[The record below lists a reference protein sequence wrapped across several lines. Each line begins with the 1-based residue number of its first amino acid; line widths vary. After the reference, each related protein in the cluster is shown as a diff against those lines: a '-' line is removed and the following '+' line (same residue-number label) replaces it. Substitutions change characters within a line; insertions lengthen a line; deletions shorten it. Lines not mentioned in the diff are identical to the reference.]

1 MFSHYIIVPELELYD
16 ERIMSIEDFLSNN
29 CIQNVRTGD
38 LTRQNRKYILL
49 RLLLK
54 LLESAEFQA
63 EVSVCCA
70 SAEKSASTAVVDLE
84 HDSKDED
91 NGCIDDEKH
100 VSPDEGAV
108 LDADSVETTLPKS
121 QKGKNEK
128 KNENKNKADK
138 KMSKVLKDLSSHGDF
153 SFENN
158 TSKKYNTR
166 NGGELT
172 EITGGQSSSA
182 DKKGK
187 GKGNPKKPPAK
198 GIKNPPAA
206 EKIKPPTV
214 VEEKLKRH
222 YGSKSSASAKKRKM
236 IEDEPEDDDYGA
248 HYDSTPL
255 FDQANFQRTIN
266 DAARTAAEAATAEL
280 NRKHE
285 AEMKRVKD
293 ELGLLKRNSQQRP
306 PPSSIHYLLSYLI

>member
-1 MFSHYIIVPELELYD
+1 
-16 ERIMSIEDFLSNN
+16 MSIEDFLSNN

-38 LTRQNRKYILL
+38 LSRQNRKYILL

-54 LLESAEFQA
+54 LLESADFQA

-70 SAEKSASTAVVDLE
+70 SAEKSASSAVVDLV
-84 HDSKDED
+84 HDDSKDED
-91 NGCIDDEKH
+91 DGCIDEKQ
-100 VSPDEGAV
+100 VSPDEGAAV
-108 LDADSVETTLPKS
+108 LDADSVDETLPKS
-121 QKGKNEK
+121 RKGKS
-128 KNENKNKADK
+128 ENKNKAEK

-222 YGSKSSASAKKRKM
+222 YGSKSSASAKKRKT
-236 IEDEPEDDDYGA
+236 IDEPEDDDYGA
-248 HYDSTPL
+248 HYDSTTL

-266 DAARTAAEAATAEL
+266 DAARTAAEVATAEL